1 MKLSLSKQIITAF
14 VLGII
19 AFGAFRFLTLEVGQA
34 THVHANFALFDEGQR
49 VDLSGDEYM
58 EDVQGCKPDYMGLQ
72 PEERV
77 HMHNN
82 NQNVVHLHD
91 QGVTWGHFFAN
102 LGFTLG
108 DQLIVT
114 DDGIRYENTD
124 TSRITYILN
133 GKPIQSIANRLMGNT
148 DQLLISYGSES
159 VSEIIKNQFP
169 VVEDSAKEHNEHPDP
184 GSCSGE
190 IEIGIWEKIKKALWH

>member
-1 MKLSLSKQIITAF
+1 MKLTLSKQVFTAF

-19 AFGAFRFLTLEVGQA
+19 AFGAFRFVTLEAQQA
-34 THVHANFALFDEGQR
+34 IHSHTNFAFFANGERL
-49 VDLSGDEYM
+49 DLSADEYM
-58 EDVQGCKPDYMGLQ
+58 EDVEGCKPDYMGLQ

-102 LGFTLG
+102 LDFTLG
-108 DQLIVT
+108 DQLIIT
-114 DDGIRYENTD
+114 DDGTRYENNE
-124 TSRITYILN
+124 TSKITFILN
-133 GKPIQSIANRLMGNT
+133 GKPIKSIANRLIGNA

-159 VSEIIKNQFP
+159 VSELMQKQFP
-169 VVEDSAKEHNEHPDP
+169 AVEDSAKEHNEHPDP
-184 GSCSGE
+184 GSCSGA
-190 IEIGIWEKIKKALWH
+190 IEVGIWEKIKKAVWR